1 MRSPHLLHAC
11 VFPLNAASG
20 HFSPRPGLRENT
32 ETAPDTA
39 VMYPE
44 HGPGPG
50 WGALPWGRESGAG
63 EGRDPPKAT
72 AVPMGTL
79 FHRCHP
85 GPQPIS
91 VRGAREGHSDACKA
105 QRTQGTNPGAITVL
119 IPGGQQRIALSP
131 AFTARAAVTNPVSL
145 SRNNSGPFQ
154 QEPLGNPGARGLC
167 KRVWNMLEPN
177 ASSGQRDGASR
188 ATTAAPGGDFIFP
201 QDSNSQEF
209 EHSSAYR

>member
-1 MRSPHLLHAC
+1 MGTGERS
-11 VFPLNAASG
+11 
-20 HFSPRPGLRENT
+20 
-32 ETAPDTA
+32 
-39 VMYPE
+39 
-44 HGPGPG
+44 
-50 WGALPWGRESGAG
+50 WGRTRPPQSHRRSHGDPVPSLPSRSAAAQG
-63 EGRDPPKAT
+63 PRGQGR
-72 AVPMGTL
+72 
-79 FHRCHP
+79 
-85 GPQPIS
+85 
-91 VRGAREGHSDACKA
+91 A
-105 QRTQGTNPGAITVL
+105 QRCLQSPENSGNQPGAITVL